1 MPSASELHG
10 GAPRGDR
17 VGVDR
22 DLVADISR
30 GVEHHAVDRDGHATP
45 AGPPGGGS
53 CRAARTCRTA
63 RSRRYAAAGHGIPTF
78 LGFVLAG
85 LVPLL
90 AYLLPW
96 FDGARFAAATALA
109 LATLFA
115 VGASRAL
122 FTGCGRL
129 ASGLEMLLVGALATA
144 VAYGVGALGASLIG

>member
-1 MPSASELHG
+1 MPSTATVTQRLRARRVVAPVARLVVQN
-10 GAPRGDR
+10 GAVPT
-17 VGVDR
+17 
-22 DLVADISR
+22 LA
-30 GVEHHAVDRDGHATP
+30 
-45 AGPPGGGS
+45 
-53 CRAARTCRTA
+53 
-63 RSRRYAAAGHGIPTF
+63 AAAGHGIATF

-129 ASGLEMLLVGALATA
+129 ASGLEMLLGRPGNGCGLRCRRPRGRAHRLMDGAAPPVDGRGTPNSFPIDPIWMA
-144 VAYGVGALGASLIG
+144 PARR

>member
-1 MPSASELHG
+1 MA
-10 GAPRGDR
+10 
-17 VGVDR
+17 
-22 DLVADISR
+22 
-30 GVEHHAVDRDGHATP
+30 
-45 AGPPGGGS
+45 
-53 CRAARTCRTA
+53 
-63 RSRRYAAAGHGIPTF
+63 AAAGHGIGIF

-122 FTGCGRL
+122 FTGRGWL
-129 ASGLEMLLVGALATA
+129 ASGLEMLLVGALATLWLTVSA
-144 VAYGVGALGASLIG
+144 PSGPRSSADGRRGTSG